1 MRHSHFVHLQ
11 GSSIV
16 ESVRLHAQEV
26 IELNEMKWRSL
37 SMAVLQRL
45 KRLLA
50 GVSDPEA
57 VKQMNAA
64 REEQKIRAAKH
75 KAEAKRQR
83 KIERQRSA
91 AYLDCNH
98 MHKVVERHR

>member
-1 MRHSHFVHLQ
+1 MC
-11 GSSIV
+11 
-16 ESVRLHAQEV
+16 LHAQEV
-26 IELNEMKWRSL
+26 IELNELKWRSL

-91 AYLDCNH
+91 AYPECNNV
-98 MHKVVERHR
+98 HKVVERDE